1 MAPDEERP
9 DTPPQRAWRDIANA
23 MPSDVMAMVA
33 ETRLLWSEVQ
43 AQQAGTDPE
52 E

>member
-23 MPSDVMAMVA
+23 MPSDVLAMVA
-33 ETRLLWSEVQ
+33 DVRLLWAEVQ